1 MKEERGFRLSLIGS
15 TLIERKGFT
24 LIELL
29 VAMALSLILVGAVYG
44 TFTSQ
49 QKSYTVQDQ
58 VAEAQQNARMAMNI
72 LMRDLRMAGHGM
84 PDGGITVGQPA
95 KTYSNAIHITKDG
108 NQQSFDSITLV
119 GGFGAPSGY
128 LSRTITAGSTEIY
141 VRSSGEASD
150 FDTGDNKYIFIGGID
165 KLRVTGVAENKIALN
180 GKTSVRYPTAILS
193 AGVNKGDTDIPLV
206 NAGGLASGDILN
218 LGTETVTIT
227 AIATNT
233 LTVDTDPETAGNQS
247 INGTYPAGTIIN
259 PIPVFRVTVV
269 EYAIDAYGNLTR
281 EDKAKRTVAGLAG
294 NIQDIQITPDDQ
306 ADQPWYIVALTAQTK
321 NPDPDYIQNKGRRQ
335 RVLQSR
341 VALRNL

>member
-1 MKEERGFRLSLIGS
+1 MKDKKGLRLN
-15 TLIERKGFT
+15 RKGFT

-29 VAMALSLILVGAVYG
+29 VAMVLSFIIIGAVYG

-72 LMRDLRMAGHGM
+72 LMRDIRMAGYGM
-84 PDGGITVGQPA
+84 PDGGITIGSPA
-95 KTYSNAIHITKDG
+95 KTYSNAIGITGDDHK
-108 NQQSFDSITLV
+108 QSFDSITLV
-119 GGFGAPSGY
+119 GAFGAPRGY
-128 LSRTITAGSTEIY
+128 LIRTISAGSTEIFL
-141 VRSSGEASD
+141 RSSGEASH
-150 FDTGDNKYIFIGGID
+150 FDTADNKYIFIGGID
-165 KLRVTGVAENKIALN
+165 KLQVTIVSGNKIDLN
-180 GKTSVRYPTAILS
+180 GSTTVRYPTGILS
-193 AGVNKGDTDIPLV
+193 AGVGNGDTDIPLV
-206 NAGGLASGDILN
+206 NAGGLTSGDMLN

-233 LTVDTDPETAGNQS
+233 LTVDTDPETAGNQP

-269 EYAIDAYGNLTR
+269 EYAIDDAGNLTR
-281 EDKAKRTVAGLAG
+281 EDRAKRTVAGLAG

-306 ADQPWYIVALTAQTK
+306 ADRAWYTLTLTAQTK
-321 NPDPDYIQNKGRRQ
+321 KPDPDYTQNGGYRQ
-335 RVLQSR
+335 RVLESR

>member
-1 MKEERGFRLSLIGS
+1 MKDKKGLRLSQ
-15 TLIERKGFT
+15 KGFT

-29 VAMALSLILVGAVYG
+29 VAMVLSFIIIGAVYG

-72 LMRDLRMAGHGM
+72 LMRDIRMAGYGM
-84 PDGGITVGQPA
+84 PDGGITIGSPA
-95 KTYSNAIHITKDG
+95 KTYSNAIGITGDDHK
-108 NQQSFDSITLV
+108 QSFDSITLV
-119 GGFGAPSGY
+119 GAFGAPRGY
-128 LSRTITAGSTEIY
+128 LIRTISAGSTEIFL
-141 VRSSGEASD
+141 RSSGEASH
-150 FDTGDNKYIFIGGID
+150 FDTADNKYIFIGGID
-165 KLRVTGVAENKIALN
+165 KLQVTIVSGNKIDLN
-180 GKTSVRYPTAILS
+180 GSTTVRYPTGILS
-193 AGVNKGDTDIPLV
+193 AGVGNGDTDIPLV
-206 NAGGLASGDILN
+206 NAGGLTSGDMLN

-233 LTVDTDPETAGNQS
+233 LTVDTDPETAGNQP

-306 ADQPWYIVALTAQTK
+306 ADRAWYTLTLTAQTK
-321 NPDPDYIQNKGRRQ
+321 KPDPDYTQNGGYRQ
-335 RVLQSR
+335 RVLESR